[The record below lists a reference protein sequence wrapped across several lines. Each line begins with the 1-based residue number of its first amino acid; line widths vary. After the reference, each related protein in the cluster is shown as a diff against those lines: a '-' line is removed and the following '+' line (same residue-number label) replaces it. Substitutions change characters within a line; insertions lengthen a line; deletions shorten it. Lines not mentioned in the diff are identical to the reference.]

1 MHFKDLHLVECKQ
14 QQQDSDDN
22 MVGIF
27 SLIAFAESSK
37 HSLGKHDQHLRA
49 FKKNK
54 KINSKGKLGP
64 VDLNHVNIHTHC
76 SSCKKTLL

>member
-37 HSLGKHDQHLRA
+37 NSLGKHDQHLRA

-54 KINSKGKLGP
+54 KNQFKGEARASRSKSCQYSHPLFKL
-64 VDLNHVNIHTHC
+64 
-76 SSCKKTLL
+76 